1 MLTCTDARRLLSQ
14 ARDQKL
20 PTRQRWGLK
29 VHLAMCRFCRNFGKQ
44 LDVLSEIAHE
54 VGEEHEHG
62 HEYDHDHEHGDT
74 DNAHLSPQARQ
85 RIQKRLQSQAQGVTE
100 RPSDPD
106 DP

>member
-62 HEYDHDHEHGDT
+62 HEQDHEHGDT